1 MPYTKEEIEK
11 LMWEYCKEIGSDSI
25 IGLHVCDN
33 FRDWMITK
41 LMKVYYI

>member
-1 MPYTKEEIEK
+1 MLDKKQLEK
-11 LMWEYCKEIGSDSI
+11 LMWKYAKETGADNI

-33 FRDWMITK
+33 FLKWMSNE